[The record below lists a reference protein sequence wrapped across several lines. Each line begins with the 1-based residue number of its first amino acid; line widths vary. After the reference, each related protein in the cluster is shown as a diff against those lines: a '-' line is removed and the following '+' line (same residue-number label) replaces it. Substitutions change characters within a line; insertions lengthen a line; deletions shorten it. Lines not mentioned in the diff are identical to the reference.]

1 MKILIVDKH
10 ILFRDGLASVL
21 SKQPGFT
28 VIGEAGTIKSALEK
42 TLEHNPDLVLMNI
55 NLPDGNGLDT
65 IKEILNH
72 RPETK
77 IVILTK
83 HDNEDYFLRAIRN
96 GANGYL
102 LKNIPVGEL
111 IKSISALEYGQV
123 AISRKMTKQLVD
135 ELHRIGNGSK
145 PDTSRFDV
153 LTFREV
159 EVLRYLGDGFSNGEI
174 ADQLS
179 IAENTVRVHVHS
191 ILKKLNFR
199 SRREVYHFIRRQ
211 NYDVPIAVSS
221 APRS

>member
-10 ILFRDGLASVL
+10 ILFRDGLKSVL

-65 IKEILNH
+65 IKEILYH

-96 GANGYL
+96 GADGYL

-111 IKSISALEYGQV
+111 IK

-135 ELHRIGNGSK
+135 ELHRVGNGSK
-145 PDTSRFDV
+145 PDTSRFDL

-191 ILKKLNFR
+191 ILKKFNFR

-211 NYDVPIAVSS
+211 NYDVPIAVSQ
-221 APRS
+221 RQ